1 MNQKRLLVGAL
12 AVAGVLM
19 LAGCD
24 SNPTN
29 APSPDAIQKAND
41 DQIKAIDADK
51 TMSDADKAK
60 LKEMKH
66 LNKPVPGASS
76 SLDPGAGRK

>member
-1 MNQKRLLVGAL
+1 MNQRRILVSAL
-12 AVAGVLM
+12 ILAGGLI
-19 LAGCD
+19 LGGCD

-29 APSPDAIQKAND
+29 APSPDAIQKAKE

-51 TMSDADKAK
+51 TMTDADKAK

-66 LNKPVPGASS
+66 LNTPTPGAASS
-76 SLDPGAGRK
+76 ADPGAGRK